1 MEQYVTL
8 LQILG
13 STVRLAV
20 PVLLACLAG
29 LYSERSGII
38 DIGLEG
44 KLLASAFAAAVAS
57 AVFGF
62 AWIGILFAVL
72 TALAF
77 SAIHGLASINFRG
90 NQAISGV
97 ALNFLASGLTVFLG
111 NAWFHRGGF
120 TPQLAGPQRFFPIT
134 LQTLNA
140 PLEYVSLPAWPSFI
154 DWLRPFAEFVLY
166 VIELPFYWFGR
177 LCAVVLGWLAGTDW
191 GAPLVHE
198 LLLGHNIITYF
209 AFIVVPVTAWVLFRT
224 RFGLR
229 LRAVGENPKA
239 IDTAGISVSR
249 LRYQALIITAVL
261 VGIGGAYLSIA
272 QNAVFTPNM
281 SNGRGFVALA
291 ALIFAKWRP
300 GPALLVCLMFGFL
313 DAAQIRTQG
322 ATLEAVWT
330 GLNAI
335 FGGWLPIVPQALDGL
350 RTYEI
355 PVQAVQVLPY
365 VLTVILLAGFVGRA
379 VAPRASGIPYE
390 KDR

>member
-1 MEQYVTL
+1 
-8 LQILG
+8 
-13 STVRLAV
+13 
-20 PVLLACLAG
+20 VLLACLAG
-29 LYSERSGII
+29 LYSERSGIV

-57 AVFGF
+57 AIFGY
-62 AWIGILFAVL
+62 AWIGILFAIL
-72 TALAF
+72 AALGF

-90 NQAISGV
+90 NQTISGV
-97 ALNFLASGLTVFLG
+97 ALNFLAAGLTVFLG

-120 TPQLAGPQRFFPIT
+120 TPQLNGPQRFFPIT
-134 LQTLNA
+134 LETLNA
-140 PLEYVSLPAWPSFI
+140 PLDYVALPEWAPWI
-154 DWLRPFAEFVLY
+154 DWLRPIVQLLLY

-177 LCAVVLGWLAGTDW
+177 LVALILGWVASNPIGE
-191 GAPLVHE
+191 PLVNQ
-198 LLLGHNIITYF
+198 LLLGHNVITYF
-209 AFIVVPVTAWVLFRT
+209 AFLAVPVTAWVLFRT

-281 SNGRGFVALA
+281 SNGRGYVALA

-313 DAAQIRTQG
+313 DALQIRTQG
-322 ATLEAVWT
+322 ATLA
-330 GLNAI
+330 GLWDAINWI
-335 FGGWLPIVPQALDGL
+335 FGSWLPAIPSALAGIK
-350 RTYEI
+350 TYEI

-365 VLTVILLAGFVGRA
+365 VLTVILLAGFIGRA
-379 VAPRASGIPYE
+379 VAPKASGLPYS

>member
-1 MEQYVTL
+1 MDFYITVI
-8 LQILG
+8 QILSG
-13 STVRLAV
+13 TVRLAV

-29 LYSERSGII
+29 LYSERAGIV

-57 AVFGF
+57 AAFGYAWVGIIF
-62 AWIGILFAVL
+62 AILA
-72 TALAF
+72 ALCF

-90 NQAISGV
+90 NQTISGV
-97 ALNFLASGLTVFLG
+97 ALNFLAAGLTVFLG
-111 NAWFHRGGF
+111 NAWYHRGGF
-120 TPQLAGPQRFFPIT
+120 TPQLNGPQRFFPIT
-134 LQTLNA
+134 LDTLNA
-140 PLEYVSLPAWPSFI
+140 PLEPVVFSEWVPAL
-154 DWLRPFAEFVLY
+154 DWLRPIIQIVLY

-177 LCAVVLGWLAGTDW
+177 LVALILGWIAQTEI
-191 GAPLVHE
+191 GAPLVNQ
-198 LLLGHNIITYF
+198 LLLGHNVITYF
-209 AFIVVPVTAWVLFRT
+209 AFLVVPITAWVLFRT

-261 VGIGGAYLSIA
+261 VGVGGAYLSIA

-281 SNGRGFVALA
+281 SNGRGYVALA

-313 DAAQIRTQG
+313 DALQIRTQG
-322 ATLEAVWT
+322 ATLEFLW
-330 GLNAI
+330 NAFNWI
-335 FGGWLPIVPQALDGL
+335 FGGWLPGFVDSLSGL
-350 RTYEI
+350 KKYEI

-365 VLTVILLAGFVGRA
+365 VLTVILLAGFIGRA
-379 VAPRASGIPYE
+379 VAPKASGIPYT